1 VLLAWKKPV
10 AVDRSAAV
18 RHLKPSKCDANWEF
32 GDAVETPHSF
42 QGPHRNVRA
51 SELMI
56 FVYLDEFGHIGP
68 FDSRAAPKHNESPV
82 FGLAGMILPERAVR
96 PFASYFLKQKE
107 FHFADEIKKAKK
119 MAAKWEKKGTSFI
132 RPKPIA
138 EYVEARRVLHRVL
151 KKIDELG
158 GNVFYYGR
166 EKIVGAKDLN
176 SVGLYTTCLSHALR
190 NLDAI
195 CESKKEPFVVVVDQH
210 SARKELLECAAK
222 TMFGKEPCK
231 NLASPPFEVESY
243 INQNIQAAD
252 WIATLVG
259 RILAYRT
266 LPDQFADHEGI
277 DRIFGSRLQALE
289 SGCVFEKRVRR
300 PDVRPRRLHHTAM
313 PDPNHP
319 FAALAKLR
327 RDPK

>member
-1 VLLAWKKPV
+1 M
-10 AVDRSAAV
+10 
-18 RHLKPSKCDANWEF
+18 
-32 GDAVETPHSF
+32 ETPLSF
-42 QGPHRNVRA
+42 QGPHSNVRA

-68 FDSRAAPKHNESPV
+68 FESRTSQKHNESPV
-82 FGLAGMILPERAVR
+82 FGLAGMMLPERAVR
-96 PFASYFLKQKE
+96 PFATYFLKQKE
-107 FHFADEIKKAKK
+107 FHFADEIKKSKK

-138 EYVEARRVLHRVL
+138 DYVEARRVLHRIL

-176 SVGLYTTCLSHALR
+176 SIGLYTTCLSHALR
-190 NLDAI
+190 NIDAE
-195 CESKKEPFVVVVDQH
+195 CEKRKEPFVVVVDQH

-222 TMFGKEPCK
+222 TMYGSQPCR

-252 WIATLVG
+252 WIATLIG
-259 RILAYRT
+259 RLFAYRT
-266 LPDQFADHEGI
+266 LPEQYGDHEGI
-277 DRIFGSRLQALE
+277 DRIFGSRVQGLE
-289 SGCVFEKRVRR
+289 AGCIFEKRIKRTGFRAPR
-300 PDVRPRRLHHTAM
+300 PKPVPKV
-313 PDPNHP
+313 DPNHP

-327 RDPK
+327 TE